1 MRTPNTQ
8 RGMTMWSLLFVLGV
22 IAITVFLILKLLPVY
37 LGDMKVKSALESVS
51 RESDVGS
58 MNKSD
63 IGEAIRKRLEIDNVD
78 DLDLSKVMTIT
89 PRGRNRVI
97 RIQYSSTVPMV
108 ANISALLEFDHQVEV
123 RGSGE

>member
-1 MRTPNTQ
+1 
-8 RGMTMWSLLFVLGV
+8 MTMWSLLFVLGV
-22 IAITVFLILKLLPVY
+22 IAITVFLILKLLPGY